1 MLIILARHADRET
14 RRDQADAAQVLTD
27 KGIEQAHHLG
37 QALAR
42 RLSMQG
48 RAISLILTSPYQRTI
63 QTGQVLAQQLGLPPE
78 SVQILDALAP
88 DIEGSVETA
97 MQVVT
102 GLERAGV
109 MVVGHGPDLA
119 TMAQQLCGQAIEL
132 KKAHSMGVD
141 KNLETG
147 ESRLLWLVSHHD
159 Y

>member
-14 RRDQADAAQVLTD
+14 RHEQTDAAQVLTA
-27 KGIEQAHHLG
+27 KGLEQAVHLG
-37 QALAR
+37 QALSR
-42 RLSMQG
+42 KLHMQG
-48 RAISLILTSPYQRTI
+48 RAVSLVLTSPYQRTI
-63 QTGQVLAQQLGLPPE
+63 QTAQLLAQELGLPPE

-88 DIEGSVETA
+88 DMEGSVEVA

-102 GLERAGV
+102 GLDRAGV
-109 MVVGHGPDLA
+109 IMVGHGPDLA
-119 TMAQQLCGQAIEL
+119 AMARQLCGQGIEL